1 MTDSAPWSSGQ
12 DASLSRW
19 KQEFDSPWGHHITPD
34 FDKKSGVF
42 IFVENCAIA
51 VFYSNN
57 MTQNT
62 KNVIEKTIYI
72 LRTYG

>member
-1 MTDSAPWSSGQ
+1 
-12 DASLSRW
+12 
-19 KQEFDSPWGHHITPD
+19 
-34 FDKKSGVF
+34 
-42 IFVENCAIA
+42 VENCAIA